1 MSFFMSDVEQFRP
14 VKCNK
19 RTSNKKVTG
28 YKSIDNTND
37 NYFIL
42 ISYLFNYC
50 FLILNHVLFEYIATM
65 LHIQI
70 EY

>member
-28 YKSIDNTND
+28 YKGIDKTND
-37 NYFIL
+37 NYFIFNL
-42 ISYLFNYC
+42 LSVQLLFSHTSSC
-50 FLILNHVLFEYIATM
+50 SL
-65 LHIQI
+65 
-70 EY
+70 